1 MFDFQKEVII
11 NDANGIVA
19 LTNGF
24 RVDGM
29 VYKNEYV
36 KTVYETAAEKGAPA
50 TLTIDMAAIKTA
62 ANGNKLVQIVL
73 ECGLDRD
80 VRSDFA
86 CNLWHFRKPFVVNF
100 DVDKL
105 SDMDMV
111 EKAFNHVSVAGEK
124 IFDAK
129 KSGNTVVLTASTN
142 YITFRSYKADTFVC
156 SDATCNNDS
165 MEVPSTIAPEAFV
178 YNENKIGFGTYE
190 YIIHNLRLPTDAN
203 WRFTS
208 PAAVEMPING
218 VLYTQYSF
226 AYEVPRRIG
235 GLSVAGQMN
244 TSTTTHTFYMAP
256 EAAAAFKALVA
267 DKIVEVNGT
276 IPYGSEAQTAVEVK
290 TPEDEGSEE

>member
-36 KTVYETAAEKGAPA
+36 KDVYKTAAEDGSPA
-50 TLTIDMAAIKTA
+50 KLTIDMAKIKA
-62 ANGNKLVQIVL
+62 AAGDSKLVQIVL

-156 SDATCNNDS
+156 SDATCNSDS
-165 MEVPSTIAPEAFV
+165 MEVPSTVAADAFTYV
-178 YNENKIGFGTYE
+178 KNKIGFGTYE

-218 VLYTQYSF
+218 AKYTQYSF

-244 TSTTTHTFYMAP
+244 MSTTTHTFFVKEDIASVFEGVLP
-256 EAAAAFKALVA
+256 AGVKA
-267 DKIVEVNGT
+267 VNGN
-276 IPYGSEAQTAVEVK
+276 IPYGDEAQTAIAVD
-290 TPEDEGSEE
+290 TEE